1 MFIPSDTSDS
11 SDFEWIAGGFPCR
24 DMIRERLISDNLTS
38 HEPTILPLDFQTSQ
52 ANIKSE
58 ILDDQPQT
66 SDPLGCPISII
77 PAGQSTTT
85 SQPDNH
91 LTPVSMTKPSDNPT
105 ETRKEVER
113 DKSVDFPIFEVFDT
127 SDDNATTQ
135 ETQPEETTTTGNDF
149 KLRRSSRNVVPP
161 QFYGKSLYIDI
172 IDETDNQP
180 GSAQNPIS
188 LDDNDR
194 SGFTTVN
201 INENSSEKPTPI
213 FSIHTLENTAGS
225 PNSSSTDSLSMSSTD
240 QSLRDAVN
248 NFDDFIDF
256 DSKIFKAELEKCMEG
271 DKS

>member
-1 MFIPSDTSDS
+1 MTSNLGYLAGDESMFIPSDTSDS

-91 LTPVSMTKPSDNPT
+91 LTPDSMTKPSDNPT

-113 DKSVDFPIFEVFDT
+113 EKSVDFPIFEL
-127 SDDNATTQ
+127 SIPQ
-135 ETQPEETTTTGNDF
+135 TTTLP
-149 KLRRSSRNVVPP
+149 LR
-161 QFYGKSLYIDI
+161 
-172 IDETDNQP
+172 
-180 GSAQNPIS
+180 
-188 LDDNDR
+188 
-194 SGFTTVN
+194 
-201 INENSSEKPTPI
+201 KPSQRRPLPLVTI
-213 FSIHTLENTAGS
+213 LN
-225 PNSSSTDSLSMSSTD
+225 
-240 QSLRDAVN
+240 
-248 NFDDFIDF
+248 
-256 DSKIFKAELEKCMEG
+256 
-271 DKS
+271 